1 MAFLTLLFYWR
12 REDRGRDDPGVPERD
27 QEPSNLVDGKKIT
40 KILYRDVE
48 QKLQKSCSRPIPCK
62 TISKGM

>member
-27 QEPSNLVDGKKIT
+27 QEPRNLVDGKKFI

-48 QKLQKSCSRPIPCK
+48 QKSCSRPIPCK
-62 TISKGM
+62 TIWKGM